1 MQGNLA
7 ACGRGIGVCN
17 INCFPN
23 QIHTNGTLGL
33 SQKRGVGDGCARHG
47 SRLHS
52 LLVRLH
58 CSLGIF
64 FKECL
69 TGFWWTGC
77 DDLVSKRGCPGGP
90 DAADH
95 LGPRTRQKAHRRTGT
110 MGRPKYLPSITP
122 SAPGRFFIG
131 GGAERVSQRKR
142 G

>member
-1 MQGNLA
+1 MSATSIVFQIRFIQTEPW
-7 ACGRGIGVCN
+7 ACPKKGVWGMDVPDMEVG
-17 INCFPN
+17 F
-23 QIHTNGTLGL
+23 IHFWYA
-33 SQKRGVGDGCARHG
+33 SIAPSVF
-47 SRLHS
+47 
-52 LLVRLH
+52 
-58 CSLGIF
+58 F

-131 GGAERVSQRKR
+131 GGGAERVSQRKR